1 MDGLRGENKVEEA
14 EKKVDKSR
22 EEKSKI
28 NLNQNNGGQKKRQ

>member
-1 MDGLRGENKVEEA
+1 MDGLRGGNKVEEA

-28 NLNQNNGGQKKRQ
+28 NLNQNNGGQEKRQ